1 MKSPNKYTLRPKD
14 IYKKTKLE
22 HPILKI
28 SYNKFKQTICNYI
41 ESERAPESNNLNEID
56 LNNNILKE
64 EDDTPLLTKFDTTKG
79 LLIMSNIQAP
89 LLAQYQDMIFFDWT
103 FKVTPNLFYQ
113 LYPYQMYINQYK
125 TSILG
130 VLILLTGKRREYYE
144 FTFNCIKA
152 IVTNYTIGNI
162 PYEPKKFMI
171 DKEDAII
178 IAIKS
183 IWPNT

>member
-1 MKSPNKYTLRPKD
+1 
-14 IYKKTKLE
+14 
-22 HPILKI
+22 
-28 SYNKFKQTICNYI
+28 
-41 ESERAPESNNLNEID
+41 
-56 LNNNILKE
+56 
-64 EDDTPLLTKFDTTKG
+64 
-79 LLIMSNIQAP
+79 
-89 LLAQYQDMIFFDWT
+89 
-103 FKVTPNLFYQ
+103 
-113 LYPYQMYINQYK
+113 MYINQYK